1 VNTIRTGV
9 LLADI
14 APRMP
19 ATGVSIVTT
28 SALKPAFFARSI
40 APIATSRPPTRYN

>member
-14 APRMP
+14 APRSEGSGGDHT
-19 ATGVSIVTT
+19 AVIVVSVVLAV
-28 SALKPAFFARSI
+28 ALVVVVYAAFQR
-40 APIATSRPPTRYN
+40 RR